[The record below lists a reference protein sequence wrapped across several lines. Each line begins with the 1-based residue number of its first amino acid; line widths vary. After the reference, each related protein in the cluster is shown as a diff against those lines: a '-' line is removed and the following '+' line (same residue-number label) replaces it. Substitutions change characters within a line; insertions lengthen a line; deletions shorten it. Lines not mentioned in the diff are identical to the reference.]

1 MADNRQKFNCQL
13 CNRLVLL
20 SHVVK
25 IPEHMLSDEQ
35 KKKHSVFGL
44 DVCPACGVRV
54 VVAYLMKGI
63 EKDE

>member
-1 MADNRQKFNCQL
+1 MGGDRSKFTCSV
-13 CNRLVLL
+13 CNRVVLL

-44 DVCPACGVRV
+44 DVCPACGVRMI
-54 VVAYLMKGI
+54 VAYLMKGV
-63 EKDE
+63 DE